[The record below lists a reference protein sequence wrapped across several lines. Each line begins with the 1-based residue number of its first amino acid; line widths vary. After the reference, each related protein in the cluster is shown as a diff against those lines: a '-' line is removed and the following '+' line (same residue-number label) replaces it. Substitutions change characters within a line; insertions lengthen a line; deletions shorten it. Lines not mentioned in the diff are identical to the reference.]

1 MVIKPEKPI
10 IQNIDEEINEKSFMR
25 VERVSWG

>member
-1 MVIKPEKPI
+1 MVIKPEKSI

>member
-10 IQNIDEEINEKSFMR
+10 IQKTDEERNEKCFMR
-25 VERVSWG
+25 VERVLWG